1 VRARLFGRLT
11 GKSKTEQA
19 EPPRPVDAAKTTSE
33 ETPSRRSAT
42 GAGAAIPDSDAI
54 KAQVAARRQVA
65 DALALRVEA
74 GVLAWLAEHGPD
86 DWHAVARSWNWDR
99 GVAPLLWCLDQPDCD
114 RATAALLFWRAC
126 PDSVL
131 TSETLED
138 AQRDRC
144 GDSWQVATAVLDRLD
159 GAGFERAEI
168 ALDAEADPPWS
179 RETWERLQDKYG
191 VDAPVPD
198 WMHGPLPGRAIA
210 PRFTE
215 GLPRPMVEWVYPDWP
230 EGWGD

>member
-1 VRARLFGRLT
+1 V
-11 GKSKTEQA
+11 
-19 EPPRPVDAAKTTSE
+19 
-33 ETPSRRSAT
+33 
-42 GAGAAIPDSDAI
+42 
-54 KAQVAARRQVA
+54 KAQVRASKQAAAELEAR
-65 DALALRVEA
+65 LEA
-74 GVLAWLAEHGPD
+74 GMLEWLAAHGPD

-99 GVAPLLWCLDQPDCD
+99 GIAPLLWMLDQRDCD

-138 AQRDRC
+138 AQRARC

-179 RETWERLQDKYG
+179 RETWERLQDEHG

-198 WMHGPLPGRAIA
+198 WMFGALPGREI
-210 PRFTE
+210 PQRFAE

>member
-1 VRARLFGRLT
+1 MKASILGLLRGGGKTAQSKQAGEAESGAPARA
-11 GKSKTEQA
+11 
-19 EPPRPVDAAKTTSE
+19 AAE
-33 ETPSRRSAT
+33 ETRDFFDTEAV
-42 GAGAAIPDSDAI
+42 
-54 KAQVAARRQVA
+54 KAQVRASKQAAAELEVR
-65 DALALRVEA
+65 LEA
-74 GVLAWLAEHGPD
+74 GMLEWLAAHGPD

-99 GVAPLLWCLDQPDCD
+99 GYAPLLWILEQPDCD
-114 RATAALLFWRAC
+114 RATATLLFWRAC

-138 AQRDRC
+138 AQRSRC
-144 GDSWQVATAVLDRLD
+144 ADSWQVATAVLDRLD
-159 GAGFERAEI
+159 GAGFARAEI

-179 RETWERLQDKYG
+179 RETWERLQEKYG

-198 WMHGPLPGRAIA
+198 WMHGSLPGREV
-210 PRFTE
+210 PQRFTE